1 MRCSEIRK
9 QLGIFASADS
19 TPSVRDHLLIC
30 SSCRAEA
37 EAQKLLHAG
46 FKSLAQEPVPEVSV
60 GFVARLMRQ
69 LDSAALSGDPAR
81 EFLERAGRRVLYA
94 SLALALTVLVALM
107 TPASSPLRGSSGTE
121 IYPAPH
127 IQADGDLI
135 FDR

>member
-1 MRCSEIRK
+1 MRCPEIRK
-9 QLGIFASADS
+9 QLDIFAGADS
-19 TPSVRDHLLIC
+19 MPSVRDHLLIC

-37 EAQKLLHAG
+37 EAQKLLHEG
-46 FKSLAQEPVPEVSV
+46 FKSLAQEPIPEMSV

-69 LDSAALSGDPAR
+69 LDSAALTIDPAR

-94 SLALALTVLVALM
+94 SLALALTVLIALM
-107 TPASSPLRGSSGTE
+107 TPASSPLRASSGTE

-127 IQADGDLI
+127 VQADSDLV